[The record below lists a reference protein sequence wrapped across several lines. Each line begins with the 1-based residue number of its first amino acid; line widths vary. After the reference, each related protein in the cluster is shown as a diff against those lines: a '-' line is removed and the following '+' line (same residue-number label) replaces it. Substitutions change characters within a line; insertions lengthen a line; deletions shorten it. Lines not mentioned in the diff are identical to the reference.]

1 MTRDKKAGPSKGWP
15 PERRKAQAER
25 IRQQQPWTHSTGPR
39 TEAGK
44 TRAALNATTH
54 GMTGTAAQELR
65 DALRT
70 QRIVFPDTAH

>member
-1 MTRDKKAGPSKGWP
+1 MTQNAKGWP

-25 IRQQQPWTHSTGPR
+25 IRQQQPWTRSTGPR

-54 GMTGTAAQELR
+54 GMTGTSAQELR
-65 DALRT
+65 DALRA
-70 QRIVFPDTAH
+70 QRIAFSDNVH